1 MAKIFIIEDDRIM
14 ADCIALSLQDLGEI
28 ETFGNVFTA
37 IQALDQGLP
46 DLIFLDVLLDGP
58 DGFTLLNE
66 LASYSDTALIPVIIV
81 SSLDFSHHDLR
92 HYGVV
97 GYLNKETMLPEEI
110 TNQART
116 ALNLLRT
123 LAEREGVS
131 DA

>member
-81 SSLDFSHHDLR
+81 SSLDLSHHDLR

-116 ALNLLRT
+116 ALNLQRT
-123 LAEREGVS
+123 LAERKGVS

>member
-14 ADCIALSLQDLGEI
+14 ADCIALSLQKLGEI
-28 ETFGNVFTA
+28 ETFGNVFMA

-81 SSLDFSHHDLR
+81 SSLDLSHHDLR

-116 ALNLLRT
+116 ALNLQRT
-123 LAEREGVS
+123 LAERKGVS